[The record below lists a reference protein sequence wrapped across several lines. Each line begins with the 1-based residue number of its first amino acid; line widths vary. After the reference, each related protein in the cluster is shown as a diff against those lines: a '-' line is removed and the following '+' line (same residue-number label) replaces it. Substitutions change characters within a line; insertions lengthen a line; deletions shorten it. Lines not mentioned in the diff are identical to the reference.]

1 MTSVLINKILKDS
14 IEVLSQLP
22 IKDLEEV
29 ITYSADKYYNT
40 DKPVVEDNIYDLMI
54 DFLKVRAPKS
64 KVLDAVGAKVKTK
77 NKVKL
82 DYHLGSMDKIKPTSG
97 NQLESWLKKYK
108 KPFYLSDK
116 LDGVSALLTYT
127 KDGHIKL
134 YTRGTST
141 EGQDITSL
149 IKYLKLPDYDTVKNY
164 ITKKNIKTEYKNN
177 IIAFRGEL
185 IISNKVFEK
194 NWADKLKN
202 ARNSVSGLVN
212 SKTIN
217 PDLAKDTN
225 LVLYEVVDPF
235 IKMDDQLVIL
245 NELGFLV
252 VKNKKIDE
260 ISFPILSKYLM
271 ERRTKGEYTVDG
283 IIVTNNLLHER
294 NTNGNPEYAFAFKDI
309 LEDQKATSKII
320 EIEWKISKNG
330 YLIPTVIMEPVCVGG
345 VEISRASGHNAKFV
359 VENGLGKGAF
369 IEIIRSGDVIPYIQK
384 VIKAVKPDLPKGK
397 WHWTE
402 SEVDIITDDLNCDDI
417 TIKNIYNF
425 FSTLETKGLGEKNV
439 EKMFA
444 AGLDSVE
451 KILKASVEDLLKV
464 EGIKEK
470 SASNIVAAIKE
481 SLTGVS
487 LSKIMVASNKLG
499 ELMGE
504 RRLKQVIDAYP
515 NLLTDYKKWS
525 NKEFIDKLKELDGWE
540 EKTSTT
546 LANNMDEFIKFY
558 NKIKSFISLEKKKV
572 INQTKLTGLT
582 IVLSGFRDAEIQEKL
597 EGMGVKLSSSVSKN
611 TDYLVVKDQNT
622 IDSGTGK
629 VEKAKE
635 VGIKIITKEQLI
647 KLL

>member
-597 EGMGVKLSSSVSKN
+597 EGMGVKLS
-611 TDYLVVKDQNT
+611 
-622 IDSGTGK
+622 
-629 VEKAKE
+629 
-635 VGIKIITKEQLI
+635 
-647 KLL
+647 

>member
-1 MTSVLINKILKDS
+1 MATIINKILKDPLEILSGLS
-14 IEVLSQLP
+14 IA
-22 IKDLEEV
+22 DLEEA
-29 ITYSADKYYNT
+29 ITYAADKYYNT
-40 DKPVVEDNIYDLMI
+40 SKPVVEDEIYDLMI
-54 DFLKVRAPKS
+54 DFLKSKAPKS
-64 KVLDAVGAKVKTK
+64 KVLLNVGAKVKK

-82 DYHLGSMDKIKPTSG
+82 DYHLGSMDKIKPANV
-97 NQLESWLKKYK
+97 NQLENWLKKYK
-108 KPFYLSDK
+108 KPYYLTDK
-116 LDGVSALLTYT
+116 LDGISALLTYT
-127 KDGHIKL
+127 NDGKIKL
-134 YTRGTST
+134 FTRGTAT
-141 EGQDITSL
+141 EGQDITAL
-149 IKYLKLPDYDTVKNY
+149 VKYLNLPNYETVKSY
-164 ITKKNIKTEYKNN
+164 VKSKSIETEYKNN

-185 IISNKVFEK
+185 IIPNKVFEK

-212 SKTIN
+212 CKTIN

-235 IKMDDQLVIL
+235 MKISDQLIIL

-252 VKNKKIDE
+252 VKSKKIDE
-260 ISFPILSKYLM
+260 ISFPILSKYLLD
-271 ERRTKGEYTVDG
+271 RRSKGEYTVDG
-283 IIVTNNLLHER
+283 IIVTNNNLHER
-294 NTNGNPEYAFAFKDI
+294 NTDGNPEYAFAFKDI

-320 EIEWKISKNG
+320 DIEWKVSKNG
-330 YLIPTVIMEPVCVGG
+330 YLIPTVVMEPVCVGG
-345 VEISRASGHNAKFV
+345 VEISRASAHNAKFV
-359 VENGLGKGAF
+359 VDNGLGKGAN

-397 WHWTE
+397 WHWNET
-402 SEVDIITDDLNCDDI
+402 EVDIISDDLNTDDI

-425 FSTLETKGLGEKNV
+425 FSKLETKGLGEKNV

-451 KILKASVEDLLKV
+451 KILKATEADLLKV
-464 EGIKEK
+464 EGFKEK
-470 SASNIVAAIKE
+470 TASNLVSAIKE
-481 SLTGVS
+481 SLKDVS
-487 LSKIMVASNKLG
+487 ISQIMAASNKLG

-504 RRLKQVIDAYP
+504 RRLKQVLDAYP

-525 NKEFIDKLKELDGWE
+525 KTEFLDKLKELDGWE

-546 LANNMDEFIKFY
+546 LVNNMDEFIKFY
-558 NKIKSFISLEKKKV
+558 NKIKSFVSIEKKKT
-572 INQTKLTGLT
+572 IKQTKLTGLI

-611 TDYLVVKDQNT
+611 TNYLVVKDQNT
-622 IDSGTGK
+622 IVEGTGK

-635 VGIKIITKEQLI
+635 VGVKIITKDQLI